1 MGRRTKA
8 ADDNPPGILIYE
20 RMIKKYLPRG
30 LFGRT
35 LLILILPI
43 FLLQGFGIYLFYE
56 RHWDKLAQ
64 RLSANVAGDIGLIVE
79 WYEADKDW
87 LDAGQR
93 IRLRRYVD
101 LDAKPG
107 DSQDKPG
114 EEAHYDYLHSA
125 LQQTL
130 DERPFELTNPGGDNL
145 TLVVQSARGPISI
158 EVPKRRLYS
167 STTTIFVLW
176 LVALTVLL
184 ATIAAVFLKRQVK
197 PIIRL
202 AGAVWSQSRHQHH
215 HPVSPLKLEGAEEVR
230 QATAAFL
237 DMQERIKR
245 HKDQRDALLSG
256 VREDLQKP
264 IDRIRLTLDS
274 VLPNHPDTPSMLGDL
289 RDMERMIDGYLSY
302 VRDNRDEPLHVTKL
316 KDLFAE
322 AERLSGIKHLAIELR
337 EMDTL
342 SLPARRLAL
351 TRAFAN
357 IIRNAVSHG
366 ATLLVVE
373 GRPLDTDDGALILLC
388 FEDDGR
394 GMDERAME
402 EALHPFDVP
411 GKTRDFTL
419 AIAADI
425 IQSHGGSL
433 DLSKGVKGLR
443 VSVVLPA

>member
-1 MGRRTKA
+1 M
-8 ADDNPPGILIYE
+8 L
-20 RMIKKYLPRG
+20 KKLLPRG

-107 DSQDKPG
+107 EVDQKPG
-114 EEAHYDYLHSA
+114 EKASYFYLQTA

-130 DERPFELTNPGGDNL
+130 DERPFELANPGGNNL
-145 TLVVQSARGPISI
+145 TLVVQTARGPISI

-167 STTTIFVLW
+167 STTKIFVMW
-176 LVALTVLL
+176 LLGLTVLL

-197 PIIRL
+197 PIIKL
-202 AGAVWSQSRHQHH
+202 AGAVWQQNRHH
-215 HPVSPLKLEGAEEVR
+215 HNNAALKLEGAEEVR

-245 HKDQRDALLSG
+245 HRDQRDALLSG

-264 IDRIRLTLDS
+264 IDRMRLTLDN
-274 VLPNHPDTPSMLGDL
+274 VLANHPDTPSMMGDL
-289 RDMERMIDGYLSY
+289 REMERMIDGYLSY
-302 VRDNRDEPLHVTKL
+302 VRDNRDEPLSHIKL
-316 KDLFAE
+316 VDLFAE
-322 AERLSGIKHLAIELR
+322 AERLSGTKHLAIELR
-337 EMDTL
+337 EMEQL
-342 SLPARRLAL
+342 KVPARRLAL

-357 IIRNAVSHG
+357 IIRNAGSHD
-366 ATLLVVE
+366 ANLLVIE
-373 GRPLDTDDGALILLC
+373 ARPLDTDDGTLMLLC

-394 GMDERAME
+394 GMDEKAME
-402 EALHPFDVP
+402 DALHPFEVQ
-411 GKTRDFTL
+411 GKSRDFTL

>member
-1 MGRRTKA
+1 
-8 ADDNPPGILIYE
+8 
-20 RMIKKYLPRG
+20 MIKKFLPRG

-64 RLSANVAGDIGLIVE
+64 RLSANVAGDVGLIVE

-93 IRLRRYVD
+93 IRLRRYID

-107 DSQDKPG
+107 ETDQEQGSQ
-114 EEAHYDYLHSA
+114 ASYTYLQTA

-130 DERPFELTNPGGDNL
+130 DQRPFDLTNPGGDNL
-145 TLVVQSARGPISI
+145 TLVVQTTRGPISI

-167 STTTIFVLW
+167 STTKIFVMW
-176 LVALTVLL
+176 LLGLTVLL

-197 PIIRL
+197 PIIKL
-202 AGAVWSQSRHQHH
+202 AGAVWSQGRNAPPSA
-215 HPVSPLKLEGAEEVR
+215 LKLEGAEEVR

-264 IDRIRLTLDS
+264 IDRLRLTLDS
-274 VLPNHPDTPSMLGDL
+274 VLPGHPDTPTMLGDL

-302 VRDNRDEPLHVTKL
+302 VRDNRDEPLSVLKL
-316 KDLFAE
+316 RDLLEE

-337 EMDTL
+337 EVDGL

-357 IIRNAVSHG
+357 IIRNAASHS
-366 ATLLVVE
+366 ANLLVVE
-373 GRPLDTDDGALILLC
+373 ARPLETDDGTLLLLC
-388 FEDDGR
+388 FEDNGS
-394 GMDERAME
+394 GMDEKAMT
-402 EALHPFDVP
+402 EALHPFEVQ
-411 GKTRDFTL
+411 GKNRDFTL
-419 AIAADI
+419 AIAGDI
-425 IQSHGGSL
+425 VQSHGGSL